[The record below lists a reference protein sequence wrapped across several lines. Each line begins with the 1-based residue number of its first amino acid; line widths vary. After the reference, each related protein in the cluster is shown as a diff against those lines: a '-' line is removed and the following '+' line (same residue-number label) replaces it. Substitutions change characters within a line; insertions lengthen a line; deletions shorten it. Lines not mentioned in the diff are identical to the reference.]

1 MNFRGSEE
9 NQDDVHQHKYIK
21 EALEN
26 LHLFKKVEV
35 EAYD

>member
-9 NQDDVHQHKYIK
+9 NQNDVHQHKYIE
-21 EALEN
+21 EALKY
-26 LHLFKKVEV
+26 LHLFKEVEV